1 MKRYKVGDESKAV
14 CEDCGSLVTTKFA
27 CRDVPFDDGIGIAK
41 NILAGV
47 CVLCDSVVTVPAQST
62 PELVNSR
69 RAAEKAAGVLPN
81 ATELVKAPAKATR
94 SAAEGDIPI

>member
-1 MKRYKVGDESKAV
+1 MKRYNVGGESKAV

-27 CRDVPFDDGIGIAK
+27 YRDVPFDVGIGIAK

-69 RAAEKAAGVLPN
+69 RVAENAAGVLPN
-81 ATELVKAPAKATR
+81 ATELVKAPAKTTR
-94 SAAEGDIPI
+94 AAAEGDIPI